1 MRYLSDEW
9 IAAVATEVAADA
21 ALASAARSHTVSVT
35 QVVTDTPF
43 GEVVYHLVARDGT
56 VAFGKGKVPGDIT
69 FSQSYAT
76 AVDIVMGRLNA
87 AEAFIN
93 GNVRFSGDHEKVI
106 AAQPLFAAL
115 DGVFT
120 RVRAR
125 TTFD

>member
-1 MRYLSDEW
+1 M
-9 IAAVATEVAADA
+9 EVAADA
-21 ALASAARSHTVSVT
+21 ALASAVRSHTVSVT

-43 GEVVYHLVARDGT
+43 GEVVYHLVARDGA

-93 GNVRFSGDHEKVI
+93 GNVRFSGNHEKVI

>member
-1 MRYLSDEW
+1 VRYLSDEW
-9 IAAVATEVAADA
+9 INAVATEVATDS
-21 ALASAARSHTVSVT
+21 ALTSAATSHTVSVT

-43 GEVVYHLVARDGT
+43 GEVAYHLVSRGG
-56 VAFGKGKVPGDIT
+56 VVSFGKGEVPGDIT

-93 GNVRFSGDHEKVI
+93 GNVRFKGDHEKVI

>member
-1 MRYLSDEW
+1 VRYLSDEW
-9 IAAVATEVAADA
+9 IAAVAMEVATDGV
-21 ALASAARSHTVSVT
+21 LASTAASHTVSVT

-43 GEVVYHLVARDGT
+43 GEVVYHLVARDGA